1 MKRRNPMNENCN
13 YREKLASLI
22 DKWITGTDKFEKIQK
37 DSEDALKD
45 LRQILKNTGT
55 AFELRFV

>member
-1 MKRRNPMNENCN
+1 MSENCN

-22 DKWITGTDKFEKIQK
+22 DKWISGTDKFEKIQK

>member
-1 MKRRNPMNENCN
+1 MSKNFN
-13 YREKLASLI
+13 YREKLASLV
-22 DKWITGTDKFEKIQK
+22 DKWTSESDKFQEIQK
-37 DSEDALKD
+37 DSANALKD